1 MRLISIII
9 PKEQLHNMLSYAGR
23 SEILHL
29 VEFPGDDL
37 PPGASQY
44 DLAGVLTHS
53 SAIKSKIAALNS
65 VLGTVDL
72 PIEKIDAP
80 LESLD
85 SLAAYLS
92 SESAR
97 LEQPVKQL
105 EESAGKLQAER
116 ERTSELS
123 RFLSGLKNA
132 GVPLSSLAE
141 GSFLSTLAGEV
152 PAESAESLR
161 VGLADVTYGNMI
173 FAVTSSNEKTQT
185 FLALFPSAF
194 AEEAKQAGNAL
205 GAKLEASWAGLPTDL
220 DEAAKQVDYRL
231 QEIETS
237 TKKLEQ
243 GREIF
248 IEEQGPRIKALGTLS
263 ELLDARTKA
272 VAGSPTTETSVMLQA
287 WVPANRVEELNKG
300 IAVACQG
307 EASVVVEETK
317 STQPRKHSKSKTE
330 EHSGS
335 SADESSKPPT
345 LVNVPS
351 WFKPLQSIINNFGI
365 PSYDEFNP
373 LPFMIISYPLIFG
386 LMFGD
391 FGQGP
396 LFILFGLVFLRLKRK
411 GGKIPGGDIGQL
423 IVGGAELLIL
433 LGIGITIFGF
443 VFGDFFGFE
452 SAQIFGIK
460 PIFSPTEG
468 ALTGNIQHLQQ
479 FMIIILYF
487 GVGHYTLGLGLSAY
501 QKIRKRE
508 FSEAFYG
515 PVCWAWFYLVFVYLV
530 RSFAIAGYKFSA
542 VGSNPVP
549 IVLFLVPFLLLG
561 WKEGPL
567 HAIEAFTSVGSNTLS
582 YLRIWALN
590 IADFFVKVALFT
602 AGVVVG
608 PVIGLGPVV
617 GGTLGA
623 IMGNLLVMIIE
634 GLIVFVQ
641 TLRLHWVEWFSKF
654 YEGNGLPFAPYWEPK
669 GWIVQTH
676 GC

>member
-9 PKEQLHNMLSYAGR
+9 PREHLHNLLSYAGR

-29 VEFPGDDL
+29 VEFPGEDL
-37 PPGASQY
+37 PPGASKY

-72 PIEKIDAP
+72 SIEKIDAP

-85 SLAAYLS
+85 SLAAYLN

-105 EESAGKLQAER
+105 EESVGNLQAER

-141 GSFLSTLAGEV
+141 GSFLTTLAGEIPV
-152 PAESAESLR
+152 ESAKSLR
-161 VGLADVTYGNMI
+161 EGLADVTYGNMI
-173 FAVTSSNEKTQT
+173 FAVTSSTGKTQT
-185 FLALFPSAF
+185 FLALFPGAF

-205 GAKLEASWAGLPTDL
+205 GAKLEASLAGLPTDL
-220 DEAAKQVDYRL
+220 DMAVKQVDYRL

-237 TKKLEQ
+237 TKKLDQ
-243 GREIF
+243 DRETF
-248 IEEQGPRIKALGTLS
+248 VEEQGPRIKALSSLS

-272 VAGSPTTETSVMLQA
+272 VAGSPTTEATIMLQA
-287 WVPANRVEELNKG
+287 WVPVNRVEELSKG
-300 IAVACQG
+300 VAEACQG
-307 EASVVVEETK
+307 EASVVVEQPK
-317 STQPRKHSKSKTE
+317 SSESPKHSESKTE
-330 EHSGS
+330 EHSE
-335 SADESSKPPT
+335 SATGEGSKPPT

-365 PSYDEFNP
+365 PNSNELNP

-396 LFILFGLVFLRLKRK
+396 LFVLFGLVFLRVKRK

-423 IVGGAELLIL
+423 IVGSAELLIL
-433 LGIGITIFGF
+433 LGIGTTIFGF

-452 SAQIFGIK
+452 SAKIFGIQ

-468 ALTGNIQHLQQ
+468 ALTGNINHLQL
-479 FMIIILYF
+479 FMVYILYF
-487 GVGHYTLGLGLSAY
+487 GVAHYTLGLTLNAY
-501 QKIRKRE
+501 QKIRHKE
-508 FSEAFYG
+508 YSEAFFG
-515 PVCWAWFYLVFVYLV
+515 PICWTLFYLAFVDMV
-530 RSFAIAGYKFSA
+530 ATFALAGYKFSA
-542 VGSNPVP
+542 VLSNPIP
-549 IVLFLVPFLLLG
+549 IALFVIPFGLAA
-561 WKEGPL
+561 WKEGGL
-567 HAIEAFTSVGSNTLS
+567 HALEAFTSIGSNTLS

-602 AGVVVG
+602 AFG
-608 PVIGLGPVV
+608 IG
-617 GGTLGA
+617 GA
-623 IMGNLLVMIIE
+623 IGGNILVMLIE

-669 GWIVQTH
+669 GWIGQIH
-676 GC
+676 D

>member
-1 MRLISIII
+1 MLQPVPMRLISVII
-9 PKEQLHNMLSYAGR
+9 PREQLHNLLSYAGH

-29 VEFPGDDL
+29 VEVPGDDL
-37 PPGASQY
+37 PPGASKY
-44 DLAGVLTHS
+44 DLAGVVTHS
-53 SAIKSKIAALNS
+53 SAIKSRIAALSS
-65 VLGTVDL
+65 VLGTADIPV
-72 PIEKIDAP
+72 EKIDAP
-80 LESLD
+80 LESLE

-105 EESAGKLQAER
+105 EVSAGKLQAER

-141 GSFLSTLAGEV
+141 SSFLSTLAGEI
-152 PAESAESLR
+152 PAESAESLKG
-161 VGLADVTYGNMI
+161 GLADVTYGNMI
-173 FAVTSSNEKTQT
+173 FAITSSTEKTQT

-220 DEAAKQVDYRL
+220 DEAVKQVDYRL

-243 GREIF
+243 DRETF
-248 IEEQGPRIKALGTLS
+248 AEEQGPRIKALSQLS

-272 VAGSPTTETSVMLQA
+272 IAGSPTTEATIMLQA
-287 WVPANRVEELNKG
+287 WVPEYRAEELTKG
-300 IAVACQG
+300 VAGACHG
-307 EASVVVEETK
+307 EASVVVEEAG
-317 STQPRKHSKSKTE
+317 SSQSQEHSESKTE
-330 EHSGS
+330 EHSDS
-335 SADESSKPPT
+335 SANEASKPPT

-351 WFKPLQSIINNFGI
+351 WFQPLQSIINNFGI
-365 PSYDEFNP
+365 PAYNELNP
-373 LPFMIISYPLIFG
+373 LPLMIISYPLIFG

-423 IVGGAELLIL
+423 IVGGAELMII

-479 FMIIILYF
+479 FMVIILYF
-487 GVGHYTLGLGLSAY
+487 GVGHYTLGLVLNAY
-501 QKIRKRE
+501 QKIRRRE
-508 FSEAFYG
+508 YSEAFFG
-515 PVCWAWFYLVFVYLV
+515 PICWAWFYLVFVYLV
-530 RSFAIAGYKFSA
+530 RAFALAGNSFSA
-542 VGSNPVP
+542 ISSNPLP
-549 IVLFLVPFLLLG
+549 IALFFVPFGLLV
-561 WKEGPL
+561 WKEGGL
-567 HAIEAFTSVGSNTLS
+567 HALEAFISMGSNTLS

-602 AGVVVG
+602 AFG
-608 PVIGLGPVV
+608 IG
-617 GGTLGA
+617 GA
-623 IMGNLLVMIIE
+623 IGGNILVMIIE

-654 YEGNGLPFAPYWEPK
+654 YEGNGFPFAPYREPI

-676 GC
+676 G